1 MMTHKTVA
9 GVVLVAVEVA
19 GVVSGAVETVAVSGI
34 VVATVDGD
42 GGLPGDVVA
51 GGAVNL
57 RKKRRRIFNAIHFNA
72 NVIGT
77 ANSLCCSLI

>member
-19 GVVSGAVETVAVSGI
+19 GVVSGAVETVAVSGV
-34 VVATVDGD
+34 VVATVDGE
-42 GGLPGDVVA
+42 GGLPGEVVA
-51 GGAVNL
+51 EGAVNL
-57 RKKRRRIFNAIHFNA
+57 RRGRRRSVNAIHFNA

-77 ANSLCCSLI
+77 ANSMCCSLI